1 MAGQKKI
8 PQLKSNPKY
17 KDAPRFPLIYD
28 YEDEFKSNYEKGV
41 KVMVTQLA
49 SKMMKFVKDSK

>member
-1 MAGQKKI
+1 MADSKKI

-17 KDAPRFPLIYD
+17 KDAPRYPLIYK
-28 YEDEFKSNYEKGV
+28 YEGEFKSNYEKST

-49 SKMMKFVKDSK
+49 SKMMEFVKESK